1 METILE
7 NLRKEMTNYCFV
19 KCLVVYFIAKAG
31 QEITTTELRE
41 LGLVNNNKFKSILES
56 LIIDI
61 DICLYDRGY
70 TLTKKST
77 KYGGLSYICKKRES

>member
-19 KCLVVYFIAKAG
+19 KCLVVYFIAKVG
-31 QEITTTELRE
+31 QEVTTTDLRE

-56 LIIDI
+56 LISDVEMY
-61 DICLYDRGY
+61 LHNRGY
-70 TLTKKST
+70 KLVVKST
-77 KYGGLSYICKKRES
+77 KYGGTSYICKLL